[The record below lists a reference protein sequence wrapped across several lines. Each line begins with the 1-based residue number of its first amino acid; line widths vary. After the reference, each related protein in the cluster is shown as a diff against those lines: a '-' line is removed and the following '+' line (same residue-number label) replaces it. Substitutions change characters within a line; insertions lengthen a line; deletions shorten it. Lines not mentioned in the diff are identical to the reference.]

1 VILKKERIEVWYE
14 LFLSNNQPL
23 TQGIFQIN
31 YKNDSNKSS
40 ALKNMVI
47 NGLIAKMWSITLM
60 KEFDNAL
67 EAGYGIELLWDADYV
82 VFKIEGWTDHF
93 AEIVLELFSAY

>member
-1 VILKKERIEVWYE
+1 
-14 LFLSNNQPL
+14 
-23 TQGIFQIN
+23 
-31 YKNDSNKSS
+31 
-40 ALKNMVI
+40 
-47 NGLIAKMWSITLM
+47 M

-93 AEIVLELFSAY
+93 AEIVLELFSAYQHLDFTNNSLVQAAKELVI